1 MRDYTLVVL
10 RQGPILESCGKG
22 SPQRR
27 RLHCRNID
35 GRDRRCQRFDRDYAL
50 RMSVLADL
58 QSDKNERCQHGTS
71 ADDLGQTRQLLDCHR
86 RDNNCAPH
94 TLYSRNS
101 RAYASL
107 SEGLTK
113 LGSKALIRVRCSRD
127 LTKPLQRTAIRLDSM
142 TYIFCRISWAR
153 NFAERQ
159 GSRSVVSTKRG

>member
-1 MRDYTLVVL
+1 
-10 RQGPILESCGKG
+10 
-22 SPQRR
+22 
-27 RLHCRNID
+27 
-35 GRDRRCQRFDRDYAL
+35 
-50 RMSVLADL
+50 MSVLADL

-86 RDNNCAPH
+86 RDNSRAPH

-113 LGSKALIRVRCSRD
+113 RGSKALIRVRCSRD

-142 TYIFCRISWAR
+142 TYV
-153 NFAERQ
+153 FAEFLGRAISLNGKAPDLSFQ
-159 GSRSVVSTKRG
+159 LNVAELLSLDVWCCRSIYPVALNTRVEAH